1 MINRRRDFLKNSL
14 MSAGLMASI
23 NSSGLAVAPSKPPM
37 RFIFMHRGNGLWP
50 RVCAPPSLDPKTL
63 EKENRKEA
71 IDIDL
76 DSHDLPE
83 WMDPLSEHK
92 ANLTILQ
99 GLSGMMCV
107 ILVVKTCVET
117 HASPPSAW
125 LSKTAFRTRMSSVL

>member
-1 MINRRRDFLKNSL
+1 MINRRRDFLKHSL

-92 ANLTILQ
+92 ENLTILQ
-99 GLSGMMCV
+99 GLSGMMC
-107 ILVVKTCVET
+107 TTGHHSWC
-117 HASPPSAW
+117 
-125 LSKTAFRTRMSSVL
+125 SSMGVFKAN